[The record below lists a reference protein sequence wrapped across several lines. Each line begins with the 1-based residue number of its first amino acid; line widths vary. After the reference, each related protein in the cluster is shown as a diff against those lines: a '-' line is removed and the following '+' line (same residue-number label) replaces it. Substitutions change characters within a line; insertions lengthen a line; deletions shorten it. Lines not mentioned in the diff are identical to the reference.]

1 MTTVLVLLLLLPG
14 VVLAQTPEL
23 YQAEVEVSNQTDAM
37 RNEGMAEAM
46 RKVLLM
52 VSGSRQVLEDEA
64 MAGRLQQASRYVQ
77 RYQYRSEVI
86 PPESQRLDDA
96 GQLLSSRL
104 LMQVQF
110 EPQGINNL
118 LREHGHPVWGK
129 VRPVTLIWMAVE
141 EGGRRMLVG
150 ANDNGMV
157 RQLIEDSARARALP
171 VHLPLLDLEDQSRVQ
186 IADIWG
192 NFHDDILQASARYNA
207 QAVLIGRLYPLSR
220 QQWEVRW
227 TLLQD
232 GEQQDWTLR
241 SEEVATLVTSG
252 VDQSTELLASRYA
265 KYAQDSEGELY
276 LHVEGVGDLR
286 AYRQLVDHLSRTSGV
301 RGLTLDSLNGD
312 SIGLRLVVE
321 GGREAMMRTIAL
333 GGVLES
339 TAETAPWNLYYRLR
353 Q

>member
-14 VVLAQTPEL
+14 IVLAQTQEL
-23 YQAEVEVSNQTDAM
+23 YQAEVEVSNQTDAT
-37 RNEGMAEAM
+37 RNEGMAQAM
-46 RKVLLM
+46 RQVLLK
-52 VSGSRQVLEDEA
+52 VSGSSQVLDDEA
-64 MAGRLQQASRYVQ
+64 MMAGLQQASRYVQ
-77 RYQYRSEVI
+77 RYQYRSETI

-96 GQLLSSRL
+96 GQLLTSRL

-110 EPQGINNL
+110 EPQGVNTL
-118 LREHGHPVWGK
+118 LREHGHAVWGQ
-129 VRPVTLIWMAVE
+129 VRPVTLVWMAVE
-141 EGGRRMLVG
+141 EGGSRMLVG
-150 ANDNGMV
+150 ANDGGMI
-157 RQLIEDSARARALP
+157 RQLIEDNARARALP

-192 NFHDDILQASARYNA
+192 NFHDDILQASARYNV

-232 GEQQDWTLR
+232 NEREDWSLR
-241 SEEVATLVTSG
+241 SEDIASLIASG
-252 VDQSTELLASRYA
+252 VDQSTEWLASRYA

-276 LHVEGVGDLR
+276 LHVSGIVDLR
-286 AYRQLVDHLSRTSGV
+286 GYRRLLDYLSRTSGV
-301 RGLTLDSLNGD
+301 RGLTLESLNGD
-312 SIGLRLVVE
+312 SIGLRVAVE

-339 TAETAPWNLYYRLR
+339 TAETDLWNLHYRLR